1 MEEVWKNIEG
11 YGGMYQVSSLG
22 RIRSAFDGKVL
33 PLLNEKDACRVS
45 LKYEGK
51 RNRRGVATIVAKAFI
66 GEPPTEWSRPKHKDG
81 NPLNNKAENLCW
93 DVRGVVDIDRKPPA
107 KRGRP
112 SLERRMFSFEER
124 MVAVE
129 DKLDDIIDLIKS
141 GAVASGGVPDEA
153 YEHLRADVDAVKEI
167 VSKLPPTAA
176 DTIRNAEMMMEENG
190 FYD

>member
-129 DKLDDIIDLIKS
+129 EKLDALIDLFKS

-153 YEHLRADVDAVKEI
+153 YEHLRADVAAVKEKVDI
-167 VSKLPPTAA
+167 LPNSTGE
-176 DTIRNAEMMMEENG
+176 TIRRVEMLLEDQE
-190 FYD
+190 Y